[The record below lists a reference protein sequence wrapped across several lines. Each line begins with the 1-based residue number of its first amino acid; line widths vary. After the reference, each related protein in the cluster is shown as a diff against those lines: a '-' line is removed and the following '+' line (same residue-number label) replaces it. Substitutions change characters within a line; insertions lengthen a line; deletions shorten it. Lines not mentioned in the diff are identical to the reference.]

1 MARRKKD
8 NRRERSKRQPGLLDR
23 IPTIVGAAAAVG
35 ISTAV
40 LSNRSPSILSDSI
53 NKITHALGETA
64 TQLQKTNFRDF
75 NIDTAKAAI
84 NKFASSYKEHTSQYN
99 PINKNSLGSVFSNLA
114 KVKSTASKIIKEE
127 SFTEGINELASK
139 FKTGD
144 ELLDKR
150 RFSVLNSFLRKDTKS
165 LYNPNTDALFRFR
178 KSATTKLGANGLFS
192 DSEIADITNEAIE
205 MSSLLFRK
213 TGTTEEGFG
222 KVTKYGGTLKSL
234 KRYEKS
240 LGNGSFQAK
249 LDKLS
254 DQLRESFL
262 DIDSLEKRYGSAS
275 ISSAKNTFAKDILN
289 NDPLTLK
296 QLAERY
302 RSGDKNISHSS
313 FMDKAVRDIEDLLSS
328 ADGERYGNLYWD
340 KSLRIDKNGNIQ
352 NYSGI
357 NSIARKA
364 KSFYDETIVAKVLK
378 LDEFVNT
385 DISPL
390 IISNAGSFNPI
401 LEKLINKDSTST
413 RLTNTFLSINGKSF
427 TYANGELNRLE
438 DLDDIIK
445 NVGKNS
451 VAGKSMEKMFGA
463 DYDTGRTRGG
473 ILDFHESNKMNPV
486 ESAVSFFTKFN
497 DPRYAKNEAKN
508 VFGNIDTDS
517 LDFDELEDLY
527 GKYSDINKIL
537 QSNYDSLDKA
547 SAEKLY
553 DSLSSLSGNNQ
564 VDELRK
570 YLHILTE
577 DDDAMTSSLT
587 ALASGSLS
595 EDSLMSSKLSKELS
609 ILRSDPAKY
618 IASNHTNNNFIPGM
632 SRESVSA
639 YDMLRR
645 GVTDEAMMRLSTF
658 SSIDEDMSSF
668 ITQVL
673 GEGTDAAD
681 KTLNALYSSEFNN
694 AFTDFANQSAESLQ
708 ESYTNAIN
716 HVNSILQNNQKEK
729 DKLFSIVNDNVS
741 LLQSGFND
749 KEYFEN
755 EYSDNLFIQKGTS
768 PLDLIRSLNDSE
780 KFKSTAKQFGKQF
793 IAGTD
798 NPEDITSSTYG
809 PFFFANR
816 LLSGFERYGLGFSAD
831 AYKNTASLA
840 ANIMLK
846 RVLPAAGVLYG
857 LSYLNFETDNFTGS
871 SLGEQFASGIA
882 NVDLGIRR
890 ITDTVGLSDSLR
902 DLSISNPM
910 FSYWS
915 NEQEYQGYDERKEWY
930 EDGYSPVRSGR
941 WWSFGSSSEF
951 RGGKISYFTPNY
963 LRRVSSNYYDVSV
976 YGSSDE
982 KWKHSWIPT
991 PRHPFSTLTALMDP
1005 YWLEEKHYE
1014 DRPYPVTGKLFEEG
1028 TPWGAVLNP
1037 TIGNLIKP
1045 QKRMH
1050 QDVLQGTTIDVRALI
1065 RKYNE
1070 DEKNKSDANSY
1081 VQIGGY
1087 NGVST
1092 VKRPES
1098 SYGVPGEGFAP
1109 DYDVYYDTSNTAY
1122 YTPVSG
1128 NGSGGEGASIYD
1140 NSSMSNMTGYY
1151 GQVASDISAY
1161 DKLRASSNPIAFA
1174 ASRVIP
1180 LDQISMINSATK
1192 QKSRNKISGYAPS
1205 GFIQDS
1211 GAYYTE
1217 GGPSFDPL
1225 AKQFDKNDFIESR
1238 SVEEWLRDASYSAKE
1253 LGGIYGFAVDLAFPA
1268 QHKYIEANAGAMA
1281 SFSGRFWDENVGG
1294 YGGDIMEIARRFFP
1308 HEDHS
1313 VTKINNIQN
1322 TMPEWIPERFHY
1334 SDPYT
1339 SLPKGDMRLPGP
1351 GYETLNELHPDSYGI
1366 YGSFDRFKILAD
1378 IAPWSQ
1384 EYKQWHRIVK
1394 QQNLSPEMQDEI
1406 KEIEDR
1412 VKRQNSRHTFY
1423 NKNYDIETEDINGTV
1438 SEVGKDNTFKLYGS
1452 DKVYSVAGVDLRSG
1466 QELSQFLT
1474 AGSDVKLT
1482 VDKKDLNNDV
1492 TGAIVYDYSNSG
1504 ANVTRSIIEADAG
1517 TINRDTSIGVQAYS
1531 DGFSVLNALG
1541 ESVAHAP
1548 IPFIHNKF
1556 LRVNTPMEAWEEE
1569 ELYGTSYSTWNHP
1582 VEGYIK
1588 PAIRKTMAMTPMA
1601 IVANVALTGI
1611 SKYIDSTDASD
1622 LIKAGA
1628 KSAEALTNPLAF
1640 AGGMASSLL
1649 TMNTKYTKLGVDIGE
1664 AIGLGVLA
1672 YKSADNPILSTITG
1686 TAIGATFGAQ
1696 FFKTTHVKG
1705 AEVGA
1710 LVGLG
1715 ISALKNAYFDKDEM
1729 FGDYVPEDA
1738 QKRWD
1743 MQEYFDRLK
1752 YIKYSGLYEEAARQ
1766 AKEKEGVDIKS
1777 ILNRMEYAEEENKEL
1792 QQKLLKYR
1800 NNIQNNSFLS
1810 YSERQEALSNIE
1822 GKLAQIKY
1830 NNDSVVIEGG
1840 EYTKAAIAYK
1850 KAAESTI
1857 YGLQDDAGW
1866 SEILKALPKNHRDF
1880 FMEFAKETDED
1891 KRNEI
1896 RSKVS
1901 DYEGKVL
1908 DLVWNEKKSKIE
1920 DNAEYFTDHYL
1931 PNMSWV
1937 GWKPD
1942 TSLDNVQMKTI
1953 ENEGMLLSDFGFY
1966 DSNLEE
1972 YDAQNTPG
1980 IDNYRQE
1987 SSALMTRANLITSM
2001 NGFGLFNVDVSLT
2014 PTRKPGL
2021 NIIYEI
2027 TRINAYK
2034 AKEKINQE
2042 LGFRAVY

>member
-8 NRRERSKRQPGLLDR
+8 NRRERPKRQPGLLDKVPM
-23 IPTIVGAAAAVG
+23 IAGAAAAVG
-35 ISTAV
+35 ISAAV
-40 LSNRSPSILSDSI
+40 LSRKSSLLSDSI
-53 NKITHALGETA
+53 NKATHALGEA
-64 TQLQKTNFRDF
+64 AIQLQKTRFRDF
-75 NIDTAKAAI
+75 NIDTAKSAI
-84 NKFASSYKEHTSQYN
+84 NKFVSSYQDYTAKYN

-114 KVKSTASKIIKEE
+114 KVKTTATKLIKEE
-127 SFTEGINELASK
+127 SLTESIDELAHR

-144 ELLDKR
+144 SVLDKR
-150 RFSVLNSFLRKDTKS
+150 RFSVLNSFLRKDTKA
-165 LYNPNTDALFRFR
+165 LYNPNTDALYRFR
-178 KSATTKLGANGLFS
+178 KSATNKLGANGLFNE
-192 DSEIADITNEAIE
+192 SEIADITNEAIE
-205 MSSLLFRK
+205 MSSMLLRK
-213 TGTTEEGFG
+213 TSDDVEENLGRVTEY
-222 KVTKYGGTLKSL
+222 KGTLKSL
-234 KRYEKS
+234 KKYEKS
-240 LGNGSFQAK
+240 LVDGSFRTK
-249 LDKLS
+249 LDTLT
-254 DQLRESFL
+254 DQLQNAFL
-262 DIDSLEKRYGSAS
+262 DIDSLEKRYGSSS
-275 ISSAKNTFAKDILN
+275 ISTAKNTFAKDILD

-296 QLAERY
+296 QLSDRY
-302 RSGDKNISHSS
+302 KNNDKNIAHNS
-313 FMDKAVRDIEDLLSS
+313 FMDKAVRQIDELLSGEN
-328 ADGERYGNLYWD
+328 GERYGNLYWD
-340 KSLRIDKNGNIQ
+340 KTLRIDKNGDIQ

-378 LDEFVNT
+378 LDEFINHDT
-385 DISPL
+385 SPL
-390 IISNAGSFNPI
+390 IISHAGSFNPV

-413 RLTNTFLSINGKSF
+413 HLTKTFLSINGQSF
-427 TYANGELNRLE
+427 TYDGGELNRLSE
-438 DLDDIIK
+438 LDDTLK
-445 NVGKNS
+445 HVSKNS
-451 VAGKSMEKMFGA
+451 VAGKSIEKMFGA

-473 ILDFHESNKMNPV
+473 ILDLHESNKMNPL
-486 ESAVSFFTKFN
+486 ESAVSFFTKFK
-497 DPRYAKNEAKN
+497 DPRYARNEAKN
-508 VFGNIDTDS
+508 VFSTIDTDS
-517 LDFDELEDLY
+517 LNFDDIENLY
-527 GKYSDINKIL
+527 GQYSDINKIL
-537 QSNYDSLDKA
+537 QSNYDALDKV
-547 SAEKLY
+547 SATKLY
-553 DSLSSLSGNNQ
+553 DALSSMAGDDQ
-564 VDELRK
+564 VDQIRQ

-577 DDDAMTSSLT
+577 DNESMVSSLT
-587 ALASGSLS
+587 SLASGDLS
-595 EDSLMSSKLSKELS
+595 EKTLVSSKLSKELS
-609 ILRSDPAKY
+609 ILKSDPAKY
-618 IASNHTNNNFIPGM
+618 LTSNHTDTNFIPGM
-632 SRESVSA
+632 SREAISA
-639 YDMLRR
+639 YDILRR
-645 GVTDEAMMRLSTF
+645 GVTDEAMMRLSMMNTV
-658 SSIDEDMSSF
+658 DEDASSF
-668 ITQVL
+668 ISHVL
-673 GEGTDAAD
+673 GNGTAAAD
-681 KTLNALYSSEFNN
+681 KAINALYSSEFNN
-694 AFTDFANQSAESLQ
+694 ALTDFTNQSTESLQ
-708 ESYTNAIN
+708 DSYSNAIK
-716 HVNSILQNNQKEK
+716 HVNAILQNNQQEK
-729 DKLFSIVNDNVS
+729 DKLFDLVNSNVS

-755 EYSDNLFIQKGTS
+755 EYSDNLFIPKGTN
-768 PLDLIRSLNDSE
+768 PLDIIRSLNDSE
-780 KFKSTAKQFGKQF
+780 KFKSTTQQFGKQF
-793 IAGTD
+793 IAGTN
-798 NPEDITSSTYG
+798 NPEDITTATYG

-816 LLSGFERYGLGFSAD
+816 LLAGFERYGLGFSAD
-831 AYKNTASLA
+831 AYKSTGSLA

-846 RVLPAAGVLYG
+846 RILPVAGALYG

-871 SLGEQFASGIA
+871 SLGEQFTSGIA

-890 ITDTVGLSDSLR
+890 ITDATGLTRTLR
-902 DLSISNPM
+902 DLSVSNPI
-910 FSYWS
+910 FSYWG

-951 RGGKISYFTPNY
+951 RGGKISYFAPNY
-963 LRRVSSNYYDVSV
+963 LRRISSNYYDVSV

-991 PRHPFSTLTALMDP
+991 PRHPFSTLTALSNP

-1014 DRPYPVTGKLFEEG
+1014 DRPYPVSGKLFSEG

-1070 DEKNKSDANSY
+1070 DEKQKADANSY

-1087 NGVST
+1087 NGISS

-1098 SYGVPGEGFAP
+1098 SYGVPGEGFTP

-1122 YTPVSG
+1122 YTPASG
-1128 NGSGGEGASIYD
+1128 NETGTAIYD

-1151 GQVASDISAY
+1151 GQIASDISAY

-1180 LDQISMINSATK
+1180 LDQIATINRATK

-1205 GFIQDS
+1205 GFIQDNN
-1211 GAYYTE
+1211 AYYTE

-1225 AKQFDKNDFIESR
+1225 AKQFDQNDFIESR

-1253 LGGIYGFAVDLAFPA
+1253 LGGIYGFALDLVFPA
-1268 QHKYIEANAGAMA
+1268 KHKYTEANAGEMT

-1322 TMPEWIPERFHY
+1322 TMPEWIPERFRVGNAY
-1334 SDPYT
+1334 A

-1351 GYETLNELHPDSYGI
+1351 GYETLNELHPDEYGQY

-1394 QQNLSPEMQDEI
+1394 QQNFSPEMQDEI

-1423 NKNYDIETEDINGTV
+1423 NKNYAIETEDINGIV

-1474 AGSDVKLT
+1474 AGSDVRLT
-1482 VDKKDLNNDV
+1482 VDKKDLNKDV

-1504 ANVTRSIIEADAG
+1504 ANVTKSIVEADAG
-1517 TINRDTSIGVQAYS
+1517 TINRDTPIGVQAYS

-1582 VEGYIK
+1582 IEGFVK
-1588 PAIRKTMAMTPMA
+1588 PAIRKTMAMTPVA
-1601 IVANVALTGI
+1601 IAANVALTGL
-1611 SKYIDSTDASD
+1611 SKYLDSTDAND

-1664 AIGLGVLA
+1664 AVGLGVLA

-1686 TAIGATFGAQ
+1686 IAIGATFGAQ
-1696 FFKTTHVKG
+1696 FFKTSNVKG
-1705 AEVGA
+1705 AQVGA

-1729 FGDYVPEDA
+1729 FGDYIPEDA

-1743 MQEYFDRLK
+1743 LQEYFDRLK
-1752 YIKYSGLYEEAARQ
+1752 YIKYSGLYKEAARQ
-1766 AKEKEGVDIKS
+1766 AKEKEGIDIES
-1777 ILNRMEYAEEENKEL
+1777 ILNSMEYAEEENKEL

-1800 NNIQNNSFLS
+1800 DNIQKNSFLS
-1810 YSERQEALSNIE
+1810 YPERREALSNIDDR
-1822 GKLAQIKY
+1822 LAQIKY
-1830 NNDSVVIEGG
+1830 SNDAVVIEGG

-1857 YGLQDDAGW
+1857 YGLQEDANW
-1866 SEILKALPKNHRDF
+1866 SEILRALPKNHRDF
-1880 FMEFAKETDED
+1880 FMEFAKETDEK

-1908 DLVWNEKKSKIE
+1908 DLVWHEKKSKIE
-1920 DNAEYFTDHYL
+1920 DNTEYFTDHYL
-1931 PNMSWV
+1931 PNISWV

-1953 ENEGMLLSDFGFY
+1953 ENEGMMLSDFGFY
-1966 DSNLEE
+1966 DSNLKE

-2001 NGFGLFNVDVSLT
+2001 NGLGLFNVDVSLT

-2021 NIIYEI
+2021 NIISEI